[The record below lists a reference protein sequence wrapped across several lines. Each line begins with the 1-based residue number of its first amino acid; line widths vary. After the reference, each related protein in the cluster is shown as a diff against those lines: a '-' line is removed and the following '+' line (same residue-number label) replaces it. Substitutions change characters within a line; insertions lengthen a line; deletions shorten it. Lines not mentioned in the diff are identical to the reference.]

1 MLIVGQ
7 GRLRKEPSKK
17 RNDALQVTQ
26 GGKEWCIMGIQNFSN
41 SLDLIRLKKSQLK
54 LVIHYGWLKDDQ
66 GDWLKALAHYT
77 RNRKQCSYLSYT
89 LQFFF
94 HNNKIFF
101 NSFVCR
107 KPFPQLFY
115 KKLCSFV
122 RSVRGPLSA
131 VIYAIQTLGVGWYGN
146 KNTSS
151 KIYIRHGISM
161 PAKHIHPLSQGEGES
176 SKSIRK
182 GFKKRI

>member
-1 MLIVGQ
+1 MVHYGYT
-7 GRLRKEPSKK
+7 E
-17 RNDALQVTQ
+17 
-26 GGKEWCIMGIQNFSN
+26 F
-41 SLDLIRLKKSQLK
+41 LK
-54 LVIHYGWLKDDQ
+54 LLGFNKTQKITIKTGNTLRVVVRWLGWLSLGPRTLHTKPQ
-66 GDWLKALAHYT
+66 T
-77 RNRKQCSYLSYT
+77 MQLSFIHT
-89 LQFFF
+89 TIFF

-107 KPFPQLFY
+107 KRFPQQLFY

-122 RSVRGPLSA
+122 CSVRGPLSA

-161 PAKHIHPLSQGEGES
+161 PAKHIHPLSLCEGES

>member
-1 MLIVGQ
+1 MTRVIG
-7 GRLRKEPSKK
+7 LRPWYTTHETANNAVIFHTHYNFFS
-17 RNDALQVTQ
+17 QQ
-26 GGKEWCIMGIQNFSN
+26 QN
-41 SLDLIRLKKSQLK
+41 
-54 LVIHYGWLKDDQ
+54 
-66 GDWLKALAHYT
+66 
-77 RNRKQCSYLSYT
+77 
-89 LQFFF
+89 
-94 HNNKIFF
+94 FF

-107 KPFPQLFY
+107 KRFPQQLFY

-122 RSVRGPLSA
+122 CSVRGPLSA

-161 PAKHIHPLSQGEGES
+161 PAKHIHPLSLCEGES